1 MKYRAL
7 LLSLLLLLPFCAFGQ
22 SREVLEAY
30 ARGPHTGGA
39 EQALV
44 GIEVTSASG
53 DGAVSETRRGNGFV
67 LRCDGFILA
76 PAGLFPRSVRVA
88 GQSESVG
95 QQSVIITLSPGAE
108 RAQRVTARRPRY
120 QGRDVAYVA
129 LKLEEAHL
137 PALRTLLPDTLQPG
151 ETVQVVWSAW
161 SSSRR
166 AFQPLERRA
175 ARLAALLERKE
186 DGEREEETRPPGF
199 IAFAE
204 LLEGVPAGAAVIGP
218 DGLAVG
224 MVGGSDAQGKCAGFY
239 ALSHLHRATNC
250 VTPLPTPDSRQ
261 NTPKGQAGEEPT
273 PMMQVPGGPVRLPA
287 AVLAE
292 QPDMEGARVACVA
305 PFQIDQFEVTNAQ
318 YLAFWRSLPER
329 DRRRLGFQSQYYPLT
344 WAKTDPPFLAGLAN
358 APVLGVPLPGARAY
372 ARWAGKRLPT
382 PYEWCLAALGPEGD
396 TEMPEWARQYVSERR
411 AVWMRIREMH
421 IQYLREHPELQQG
434 RVFTPSPFRLPWIN
448 QSPIFQ
454 RAAAWS
460 KQTIEAHLEPLWGM
474 WRDPLYVLPVG
485 SRGFDVSPFGAADMI
500 LNAYELVA
508 PYPGAPTNGG
518 ARYMAVVWTPL
529 LPARDDPWWARPV
542 EILTGDQGLP
552 PLSRLYRRTLLSP
565 PAEEIMLWSNLSE
578 VTAMLVP
585 LSGWR
590 VAVGRDYGSTG
601 ATWQGGRG
609 PYDAFGRPAG
619 LQLWQGMP
627 RHFRQEMGRPVPL
640 NETDGRSASGPQLFY
655 YLPVGFRCAR

>member
-1 MKYRAL
+1 
-7 LLSLLLLLPFCAFGQ
+7 LLSFLLLLPLCAFGQ
-22 SREVLEAY
+22 SRELLEAY
-30 ARGPHTGGA
+30 ARGPHTGTV

-44 GIEVTSASG
+44 GIEVTSASS

-67 LRCDGFILA
+67 VRCDGYILA

-95 QQSVIITLSPGAE
+95 RQGVTVTLFPGTE
-108 RAQRVTARRPRY
+108 RAQRVTGKRPRY
-120 QGRDVAYVA
+120 RGRASEYVA
-129 LKLEEAHL
+129 LKLEEIHQ

-151 ETVQVVWSAW
+151 DTVQVVWSAW
-161 SSSRR
+161 SASHK
-166 AFQPLERRA
+166 AFQALERRA
-175 ARLAALLERKE
+175 ARLAAFAAN
-186 DGEREEETRPPGF
+186 EEESETRPPGF

-204 LLEGVPAGAAVIGP
+204 PLEGIPAGAVVIGP
-218 DGLAVG
+218 DGMAVG
-224 MVGGSDAQGKCAGFY
+224 LVGGSDIQMKCEGFF
-239 ALSHLHRATNC
+239 ALSQLHRATNC
-250 VTPLPTPDSRQ
+250 VTPLPTPDSR
-261 NTPKGQAGEEPT
+261 KGQPPSGETPEGDRAERT
-273 PMMQVPGGPVRLPA
+273 PMVAISGGPVRLPS

-305 PFQIDQFEVTNAQ
+305 PFQIDTFEVTNAQ

-329 DRRRLGFQSQYYPLT
+329 DRRRLGFQSQFYPLT
-344 WAKTDPPFLAGLAN
+344 WAKSEPPFPGELAS

-372 ARWAGKRLPT
+372 AQWAGKRLPT
-382 PYEWCLAALGPEGD
+382 PYEWCLAALGPDGD
-396 TEMPEWARQYVSERR
+396 SEMPEWARQYVSERR

-434 RVFTPSPFRLPWIN
+434 RVFAPSPFRLPWIN
-448 QSPIFQ
+448 QTAVFQ

-460 KQTIEAHLEPLWGM
+460 KQTIEAQLEPLWGM

-508 PYPGAPTNGG
+508 PYPGAPTNG
-518 ARYMAVVWTPL
+518 APRYMAVTWTPL
-529 LPARDDPWWARPV
+529 PPARDDPWWARPV

-578 VTAMLVP
+578 VTSMLVP

-601 ATWQGGRG
+601 ATWQRGRG
-609 PYDAFGRPAG
+609 PYEAFGRPSG

-640 NETDGRSASGPQLFY
+640 NETDGRNTSGPQLFY